1 MGRQCQVDD
10 TGDAMQ
16 KQVNAGGHGRVA
28 AYSAVERKRAVGKY
42 LAARSRGTQFVQ
54 VVWWASRKHQPGRS

>member
-1 MGRQCQVDD
+1 MGRRCRDDD

-16 KQVNAGGHGRVA
+16 KQVNAGGHARVA
-28 AYSAVERKRAVGKY
+28 AYSAVEHKRAVGKY

-54 VVWWASRKHQPGRS
+54 AVWWLSRKHQPGRS